1 MRHRCG
7 NIVRANAECQYIHHQ
22 VLASNLAHSTAH
34 YAEAVTTDGG
44 SMQCILHS
52 STPPAAVKFWF
63 RAGWGSLSVPLLNL
77 DVLQPALSRD
87 SDPGT
92 VKGNI
97 NYTAC
102 QEFIISRSAHQT
114 CI

>member
-1 MRHRCG
+1 MEAACS
-7 NIVRANAECQYIHHQ
+7 VYYIEY
-22 VLASNLAHSTAH
+22 T
-34 YAEAVTTDGG
+34 
-44 SMQCILHS
+44 
-52 STPPAAVKFWF
+52 AAVKFWF